1 MKIVE
6 TISKQVDKL
15 LLDYKN
21 LKAEKFALEEKIKEL
36 VNENDK
42 LERNNQDMILKI
54 DTLLK
59 KEKLNE
65 QL

>member
-65 QL
+65 QS

>member
-15 LLDYKN
+15 LLDYNN
-21 LKAEKFALEEKIKEL
+21 LKAEKTALEEKIKEL

-65 QL
+65 QS